1 MDLFLQKIV
10 EMLSG
15 IQSYQSP
22 YKEIVDNP
30 EIIVEEIIKNA
41 SWKAGTISATCSLPG
56 GAFGFLTLLPELIM
70 IFRIQGTMI
79 KDISC
84 IYGKETQLNREL
96 LLFCLFKHGG
106 AHIFRKFVEET
117 GVKVLIRPTTVR
129 AFQALLQKIGLDI
142 SKRVLRKNLTRWI
155 PLAGAAVTGTFA
167 FMDTKSV
174 GNNTR
179 QIFSKIIE
187 IVPSSLNE
195 VIKEKEN

>member
-15 IQSYQSP
+15 IQNYQSP
-22 YKEIVDNP
+22 YKLVTENP
-30 EIIVEEIIKNA
+30 DIIVEEIIKNA

-84 IYGKETQLNREL
+84 VYGKDSQLNREL

-155 PLAGAAVTGTFA
+155 PFAGAAVTGTFA
-167 FMDTKSV
+167 FMDTKSI
-174 GNNTR
+174 GDNTR
-179 QIFSKIIE
+179 VIFSKIIE
-187 IVPSSLNE
+187 IDSTTQSEILE
-195 VIKEKEN
+195 DKEI